1 MTQTPAELSVHGWHH
16 FAAMYAHA
24 FRLTTPQLY
33 ALVDYI
39 RHWDVLRQCCGAQM
53 SKDWRATLQG
63 HDARTPDPAV
73 HSPWYAACEAYNLDV
88 VEAMLVST
96 EVFRRFGAHGQ
107 WIKKLST
114 HDGDLNGT
122 YCSWANN
129 EIARHNLQF
138 NDNPASVRQ
147 RQIIKKL
154 ETGGDSW
161 ADHVCN
167 RECLQEIREF
177 CVAACL
183 LEGDEH

>member
-1 MTQTPAELSVHGWHH
+1 MNSYGSMGDTLRRSARYCGADVEYAPG
-16 FAAMYAHA
+16 YGAHA
-24 FRLTTPQLY
+24 FRLTAPQLY
-33 ALVDYI
+33 TLVDYI

-63 HDARTPDPAV
+63 HGARTPDPLV
-73 HSPWYAACEAYNLDV
+73 HSSKYAACEAYNLDV

-147 RQIIKKL
+147 RQIIKK
-154 ETGGDSW
+154 S
-161 ADHVCN
+161 
-167 RECLQEIREF
+167 RERRR
-177 CVAACL
+177 
-183 LEGDEH
+183 